1 MTTRVSLATVKSA
14 KKTGA
19 PVVLQRGAPG
29 LFCTDHP
36 GVKGIANAF
45 VKTLE
50 LRKQDVLAERVRLIM
65 AEASSQIEEDADIK
79 TLNGDKIEG

>member
-1 MTTRVSLATVKSA
+1 MTARVSLATVKSA
-14 KKTGA
+14 KKIGA
-19 PVVLQRGAPG
+19 PVVLQIGSPG

-36 GVKGIANAF
+36 GVKSIANAF

-50 LRKQDVLAERVRLIM
+50 MRKQDVLAERVRLIM
-65 AEASSQIEEDADIK
+65 AEASSQLDEDMDIR